1 MPLEMHR
8 VDVHAS
14 SDAWQ
19 TRDVVASNFRPSW
32 CRLCMV
38 IQFDS
43 LGSLTTRSL
52 GHACA
57 NVLRG
62 P

>member
-32 CRLCMV
+32 CRLCM
-38 IQFDS
+38 
-43 LGSLTTRSL
+43 
-52 GHACA
+52 
-57 NVLRG
+57 LRG
-62 P
+62 KSAVPC